1 MYCTSLWYSWT
12 NTNIFS
18 TVQFR
23 TIQERGGLQK
33 SLPGVQLPYSNS
45 MQSTG
50 AHRQKRARV
59 PLKNILHWM
68 RPPTIRANFGA
79 FARTQTRNKII
90 YTFNARSKKLRKATI
105 GFVMLIRLSVRM
117 EQLGCQWISW
127 RLIFEYFSK
136 ICREQSRLIKM
147 RQ

>member
-59 PLKNILHWM
+59 PLKNIFTLNEATHYSGEFW
-68 RPPTIRANFGA
+68 RIRENS
-79 FARTQTRNKII
+79 NKKQD
-90 YTFNARSKKLRKATI
+90 YL
-105 GFVMLIRLSVRM
+105 
-117 EQLGCQWISW
+117 
-127 RLIFEYFSK
+127 YF
-136 ICREQSRLIKM
+136 
-147 RQ
+147 